1 MGNSCQSKK
10 VSKDEIYY
18 YKNLDQNIT
27 AETTEA
33 KQKVKLTISLLN
45 IQDTNQRKI
54 SLLIYENKSRLQFRV
69 QGETEYQSK
78 NNENKINFNQF
89 FIMEY
94 YFEKEQPMGI
104 NIQTKSNS
112 KGNIVETSLG
122 SIMGSRGQKFTKQ
135 LNDNSTLEIKCTS
148 INDINMKANFNVNI
162 NGNFNAGMGI
172 GYYIKYYGLQ
182 NSPLNNI
189 VYRSEVKE
197 FKVNT
202 NQIFYFPKTTIP
214 IMYLAP
220 DGKYENNII
229 SIEINDI
236 LHNKKLGESTNPLS
250 TFISKKTNINLPNNS
265 NAIIEILLEREYSF
279 LDYLKGGME
288 INLTIA
294 IDFTSSNLDPKR
306 PDSLHYIGTNQMNA
320 YEKAIRSC
328 GDIVGYYDADQL
340 FPVYGYGAILPNENQ
355 VSHIFPINGN
365 INDPNINTIDNVLL
379 TYRQILPY
387 LKLYG
392 PTFFAPIINELNRN
406 VKEDLSQ
413 GKTMNYNILMILT
426 DGLINDMDE
435 TIDALVEASYL
446 PMSVIIIGIGYGDFG
461 NMDILDADENP
472 LFDKNGRKADRDLV
486 QFVPFYKFS
495 NSDGDKLAE
504 QVLEEVPRQVVEY
517 YLHNKIYPGD
527 PVMNIS

>member
-306 PDSLHYIGTNQMNA
+306 PDSLHYIGTNQM
-320 YEKAIRSC
+320 
-328 GDIVGYYDADQL
+328 QL
-340 FPVYGYGAILPNENQ
+340 DHV
-355 VSHIFPINGN
+355 
-365 INDPNINTIDNVLL
+365 
-379 TYRQILPY
+379 
-387 LKLYG
+387 
-392 PTFFAPIINELNRN
+392 
-406 VKEDLSQ
+406 
-413 GKTMNYNILMILT
+413 
-426 DGLINDMDE
+426 
-435 TIDALVEASYL
+435 
-446 PMSVIIIGIGYGDFG
+446 VI
-461 NMDILDADENP
+461 
-472 LFDKNGRKADRDLV
+472 
-486 QFVPFYKFS
+486 
-495 NSDGDKLAE
+495 
-504 QVLEEVPRQVVEY
+504 
-517 YLHNKIYPGD
+517 
-527 PVMNIS
+527 